1 MKWFKNN
8 DKEIN
13 KLKDRIA
20 LLEIQTKYYADKP
33 TQYIQV
39 GSGAYDP
46 YRNSVN
52 SIFFQENTVAI
63 NDVIRAL
70 VKHLG
75 IEIESVEERIT
86 IIPKEIKVVPKEKE
100 EV

>member
-13 KLKDRIA
+13 KLKDRIDK
-20 LLEIQTKYYADKP
+20 LERETKYYADKP
-33 TQYIQV
+33 MPYLRV
-39 GSGAYDP
+39 GSAYDQSLN
-46 YRNSVN
+46 YYANAIDFR
-52 SIFFQENTVAI
+52 ENNVAI
-63 NDVIRAL
+63 NDVVRAL

-75 IEIESVEERIT
+75 IEIESVEEKVTR
-86 IIPKEIKVVPKEKE
+86 IPKEIKVVSKEKG